1 VKDVHVSFPTLNR
14 GRRSVGAPDL
24 RRQTVPGHADMAT
37 RLTDLIALAMAQ
49 HNVLDPALS
58 GGVGASPSQPS
69 PGPGMPYY
77 GYSHHPAANLSPHGE
92 QQQTYAPPPPP
103 PHQLQQQQSQHQPQ
117 DFGGVPA
124 PVAPG
129 EEPKRPR
136 ACEACRG
143 LKVKCDQ
150 PEDRPDLPCKRCAKA
165 GRQCQITQPTR
176 KRQKKSDTRVAELEK
191 RLEELTSAV
200 QAQANGRPMPYQSPP
215 DQSSPRAA
223 LDPAF
228 GRQSVG
234 SSQAYGTP
242 GSYQMTPQDGG
253 NPPKRRRIDDS
264 PFGGQQ
270 HGLPRMN
277 EIAEPAT
284 RFPASNETDKDSIEH
299 SWGIANDVTRFLHHV
314 TPTEFVQRINTLV
327 SPQQGAMLFERYNNQ
342 LAPHLPAVVF
352 SPGTTAEQIYREKP
366 LLYLAVTGAASHG
379 QIEPEI
385 TRELIREAIGAFADC
400 AVRNGAKSLELVQAM
415 QIIALWYK
423 PPERTEQTNFYQ
435 IIHIAA
441 TMALD
446 LGLNM
451 RFNPAKARRG
461 LFGPAKD
468 ALPNTGLKMG
478 PVNSDT
484 AEAKRA
490 WLTCYYLCAR

>member
-1 VKDVHVSFPTLNR
+1 
-14 GRRSVGAPDL
+14 
-24 RRQTVPGHADMAT
+24 MAT
-37 RLTDLIALAMAQ
+37 RLTDMIAIPMAQ
-49 HNVLDPALS
+49 HNVLDPAL
-58 GGVGASPSQPS
+58 GGGAAGSPSQPS
-69 PGPGMPYY
+69 PGSGMPYY
-77 GYSHHPAANLSPHGE
+77 GYSHHPGANPSPHGE
-92 QQQTYAPPPPP
+92 QQIYAPPPPP
-103 PHQLQQQQSQHQPQ
+103 PHQHQSQQQPQ
-117 DFGGVPA
+117 DFAGVPA
-124 PVAPG
+124 PAPAPPGPPG
-129 EEPKRPR
+129 EESKRPR

-165 GRQCQITQPTR
+165 GRPCQITQPTR
-176 KRQKKSDTRVAELEK
+176 KRQKKSDSRVAELEK

-215 DQSSPRAA
+215 DQSSPHAA

-242 GSYQMTPQDGG
+242 ASYQMTPGDGG
-253 NPPKRRRIDDS
+253 NPLKRRRTEDS

-270 HGLPRMN
+270 NSLPRMG
-277 EIAEPAT
+277 AAPEPTA

-314 TPTEFVQRINTLV
+314 TPAEFVQRINTLV
-327 SPQQGAMLFERYNNQ
+327 SPEQGAVLFERYNNQ

-352 SPGTTAEQIYREKP
+352 PPGTTAEQLYREKP
-366 LLYLAVTGAASHG
+366 LLYLAVIGAASHG

-400 AVRNGAKSLELVQAM
+400 AVRNGAKSLEVVQAM
-415 QIIALWYK
+415 QITALWYK

-435 IIHIAA
+435 IIHIGA

-468 ALPNTGLKMG
+468 ALPNTGIKMV